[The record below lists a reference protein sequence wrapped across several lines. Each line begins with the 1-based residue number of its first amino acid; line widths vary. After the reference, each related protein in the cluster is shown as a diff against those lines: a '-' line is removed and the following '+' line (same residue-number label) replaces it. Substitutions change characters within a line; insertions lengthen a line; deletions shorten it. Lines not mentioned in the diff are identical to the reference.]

1 MLIASGKN
9 LYDAANAFT
18 ALAAKSDGYLAQAER
33 EFLASRVVHFSP
45 FTGRQGVS
53 NIDLRTL
60 RGVTSLRSMASAST
74 ASPNA
79 YAAHCGSCAN
89 VTVADTNE
97 ALAFCTSCGAE
108 NIIDDSATAT
118 VAVAE
123 GVNMDDYGI
132 ELADDDLESLAGLMS
147 DLARDTDED
156 KFAAF
161 DRMVRTNSGRA
172 SMVDLDELS
181 LAGGCSDEDDELAM
195 ASDVDSLTFAED
207 DCGEDGTDCE
217 DDEEAYAG
225 CKPHRSVASSFKT
238 MDELFSGAS
247 DIGGDDDDED
257 YMTFSVAGD
266 DDCDPMSEDCDDDA
280 EFGEDD
286 DGDED
291 DFDSLNDASVDAA
304 SDFDIPEVDSGFSDV
319 SDGLAALDGG
329 DSVVVDSLDSYPAL
343 AADSIS
349 FRYSPSADPSHNS
362 WIAFDKDNRP
372 FAMASAGI
380 VPEKLRAIFATEQ
393 YRNSCYAAV
402 AAAGITGLRSMGFYG
417 FKQEFNVGNSLR
429 ETANKA
435 RATAAAEYRAELK
448 KRDEEMLSCIAAQAV
463 AMDKCFSGARNPLK
477 DAIIQTATASG
488 LDASVISRIV
498 NQSFQSHGSE
508 YAEQLLRHAENFR
521 QKPMVVR
528 EELMNAIASA
538 PYADAYAPPARQ
550 GLASAVASVASV
562 PAIPAKAAPVQ
573 QATASVKDT
582 GLGTRIIGGLVTIN
596 V

>member
-18 ALAAKSDGYLAQAER
+18 ALAAKSDGYLAQAEQ

-60 RGVTSLRSMASAST
+60 RGGTSLRAMASAST

-132 ELADDDLESLAGLMS
+132 ELADDDLESLAGMS
-147 DLARDTDED
+147 DLVRDTDED

-195 ASDVDSLTFAED
+195 ASDVDSLSFAED
-207 DCGEDGTDCE
+207 DCGEDGTGCE
-217 DDEEAYAG
+217 DDEEAYVG
-225 CKPHRSVASSFKT
+225 CKPHRSVASSFNT

-266 DDCDPMSEDCDDDA
+266 EYCDPMSEDCD
-280 EFGEDD
+280 DD

-291 DFDSLNDASVDAA
+291 DFDSLNDASEDAA

-362 WIAFDKDNRP
+362 WMAFDKDNRP

-380 VPEKLRAIFATEQ
+380 VPEKLRAIFSTEQ

-402 AAAGITGLRSMGFYG
+402 AAAGVTGLRSMGFYG

-498 NQSFQSHGSE
+498 NQAFQSHGSE

-562 PAIPAKAAPVQ
+562 PVASVPAIPAKVAPVQ

>member
-18 ALAAKSDGYLAQAER
+18 ALAAKSDGYLAQAEQ

-60 RGVTSLRSMASAST
+60 RGGTSLRAMASASA

-132 ELADDDLESLAGLMS
+132 ELADDDLESLADMS
-147 DLARDTDED
+147 DLMRDTDED

-217 DDEEAYAG
+217 DYEEAYAG
-225 CKPHRSVASSFKT
+225 YKPHRSVASSFKT

-247 DIGGDDDDED
+247 DIGGDDDDDD

-266 DDCDPMSEDCDDDA
+266 EYCDPMSEDCDYD
-280 EFGEDD
+280 DD

-291 DFDSLNDASVDAA
+291 DFDSLNEASVDAA

-380 VPEKLRAIFATEQ
+380 VPEKLRAIFSTEQ

-402 AAAGITGLRSMGFYG
+402 AAAGVTGLRSMGFYG

-498 NQSFQSHGSE
+498 NQAFQSHGSE

>member
-18 ALAAKSDGYLAQAER
+18 ALAAKSDGYLAQAEQ

-60 RGVTSLRSMASAST
+60 RGGTSLRAMASASA

-132 ELADDDLESLAGLMS
+132 ELADDDLESLADMS
-147 DLARDTDED
+147 DLMRDTDED

-217 DDEEAYAG
+217 DYEEAYAG
-225 CKPHRSVASSFKT
+225 YKPHRSVASSFKT
-238 MDELFSGAS
+238 MEELFSGAS
-247 DIGGDDDDED
+247 DIGGDDDDDD

-266 DDCDPMSEDCDDDA
+266 EYCDPMSEDCDYD
-280 EFGEDD
+280 DD

-291 DFDSLNDASVDAA
+291 DFDSLNEASVDAA

-380 VPEKLRAIFATEQ
+380 VPEKLRAIFSTEQ

-402 AAAGITGLRSMGFYG
+402 AAAGVTGLRSMGFYG

-498 NQSFQSHGSE
+498 NQAFQSHGSE

>member
-18 ALAAKSDGYLAQAER
+18 ALAAKSDGYLAQAEQ

-60 RGVTSLRSMASAST
+60 RGGTSLRAMASASA

-132 ELADDDLESLAGLMS
+132 ELADDDLESLADMS
-147 DLARDTDED
+147 DLMRDTDED

-195 ASDVDSLTFAED
+195 ASDVDSLSFAED

-217 DDEEAYAG
+217 DYEEAYAG
-225 CKPHRSVASSFKT
+225 YKPHRSVASSFKT

-247 DIGGDDDDED
+247 DIGGDDDDDD

-266 DDCDPMSEDCDDDA
+266 EYCDPMSEDCDY
-280 EFGEDD
+280 D

-291 DFDSLNDASVDAA
+291 DFDSLNEASVDAA

-380 VPEKLRAIFATEQ
+380 VPEKLRAIFSTEQ

-402 AAAGITGLRSMGFYG
+402 AAAGVTGLRNMGFYG

-477 DAIIQTATASG
+477 DSIIQTATASG

-498 NQSFQSHGSE
+498 NQAFQSHGSE

>member
-18 ALAAKSDGYLAQAER
+18 ALAAKSDGYLAQAEQ

-60 RGVTSLRSMASAST
+60 RGGTSLRAMASAST

-132 ELADDDLESLAGLMS
+132 ELADDDLESLAGMS
-147 DLARDTDED
+147 DLVRDTDED

-181 LAGGCSDEDDELAM
+181 LAGGCSEDDELAM
-195 ASDVDSLTFAED
+195 ASDVDSLSFADD

-217 DDEEAYAG
+217 DDYAS

-247 DIGGDDDDED
+247 DIGGDDDED

-266 DDCDPMSEDCDDDA
+266 DDCDPMSEDCGD
-280 EFGEDD
+280 EFD

-343 AADSIS
+343 AADSIA

-402 AAAGITGLRSMGFYG
+402 AAAGVTGLRSMGFYG

-435 RATAAAEYRAELK
+435 RATAAAEYQAELK

-498 NQSFQSHGSE
+498 NQAFQGHGSE

-521 QKPMVVR
+521 QKPRVVR

-550 GLASAVASVASV
+550 SLASAVASVASV

>member
-18 ALAAKSDGYLAQAER
+18 ALAAKSDGYLAQAEQ

-60 RGVTSLRSMASAST
+60 RGGTSLRAMASAST

-132 ELADDDLESLAGLMS
+132 ELADDDLESLADMS
-147 DLARDTDED
+147 DLMRDTDED

-195 ASDVDSLTFAED
+195 ASDVDSLSFAED

-217 DDEEAYAG
+217 DYEEAYAG
-225 CKPHRSVASSFKT
+225 YKPHRSVASSFKT

-247 DIGGDDDDED
+247 DIGGDDDDDD

-266 DDCDPMSEDCDDDA
+266 EYCDPMSEDCDY
-280 EFGEDD
+280 D

-291 DFDSLNDASVDAA
+291 DFDSLNEASVDAA

-380 VPEKLRAIFATEQ
+380 VPEKLRAIFSTEQ

-402 AAAGITGLRSMGFYG
+402 AAAGVTGLRNMGFYG

-477 DAIIQTATASG
+477 DSIIQTATASG

-498 NQSFQSHGSE
+498 NQAFQSHGSE

>member
-1 MLIASGKN
+1 
-9 LYDAANAFT
+9 
-18 ALAAKSDGYLAQAER
+18 
-33 EFLASRVVHFSP
+33 
-45 FTGRQGVS
+45 
-53 NIDLRTL
+53 
-60 RGVTSLRSMASAST
+60 
-74 ASPNA
+74 
-79 YAAHCGSCAN
+79 
-89 VTVADTNE
+89 
-97 ALAFCTSCGAE
+97 
-108 NIIDDSATAT
+108 
-118 VAVAE
+118 
-123 GVNMDDYGI
+123 
-132 ELADDDLESLAGLMS
+132 
-147 DLARDTDED
+147 
-156 KFAAF
+156 
-161 DRMVRTNSGRA
+161 
-172 SMVDLDELS
+172 
-181 LAGGCSDEDDELAM
+181 
-195 ASDVDSLTFAED
+195 
-207 DCGEDGTDCE
+207 
-217 DDEEAYAG
+217 
-225 CKPHRSVASSFKT
+225 

-266 DDCDPMSEDCDDDA
+266 DDCDPMSEDCGD
-280 EFGEDD
+280 EF
-286 DGDED
+286 GDED
-291 DFDSLNDASVDAA
+291 DFDSLNDASEDAA

-343 AADSIS
+343 AADSIA

-380 VPEKLRAIFATEQ
+380 VPEKLRAIFSTEQ

-402 AAAGITGLRSMGFYG
+402 AAAGVTGLRSMGFYG

-435 RATAAAEYRAELK
+435 RATAAAEYQAELK

-498 NQSFQSHGSE
+498 NQAFQSHGSE

-562 PAIPAKAAPVQ
+562 PVASVPAIPAKVAPVQ

>member
-18 ALAAKSDGYLAQAER
+18 ALAAKSDGYLAQAEQ

-60 RGVTSLRSMASAST
+60 RGGTSLRAMASAST

-132 ELADDDLESLAGLMS
+132 ELADDDLESLADMS
-147 DLARDTDED
+147 DLMRDTDED

-181 LAGGCSDEDDELAM
+181 LAGGCSYEDDELAM
-195 ASDVDSLTFAED
+195 ASDVDSLSFAED

-217 DDEEAYAG
+217 YDEEAYAG
-225 CKPHRSVASSFKT
+225 YKPHRSVASSFKT
-238 MDELFSGAS
+238 MDELFAGAA
-247 DIGGDDDDED
+247 DIGGDDDYDDDD

-266 DDCDPMSEDCDDDA
+266 EYCDPMSEDCGDD
-280 EFGEDD
+280 
-286 DGDED
+286 DED
-291 DFDSLNDASVDAA
+291 DFDSLNDASEDAA
-304 SDFDIPEVDSGFSDV
+304 SDFDIPAVDSGFSDV

-380 VPEKLRAIFATEQ
+380 VPEKLRAIFSTEQ

-402 AAAGITGLRSMGFYG
+402 AAAGVTGLRNMGFYG

-435 RATAAAEYRAELK
+435 RATAAAEYQAELK

-498 NQSFQSHGSE
+498 NQAFQSHGSE

-562 PAIPAKAAPVQ
+562 PVASVPAIPAKAAPVQ

>member
-18 ALAAKSDGYLAQAER
+18 ALAAKSDGYLAQAEQ

-60 RGVTSLRSMASAST
+60 RGGTSLRAMASASA

-132 ELADDDLESLAGLMS
+132 ELADDDLESLADMS
-147 DLARDTDED
+147 DLMRDTDED

-195 ASDVDSLTFAED
+195 ASDVDSLSFAED
-207 DCGEDGTDCE
+207 DCGEDGTGCE
-217 DDEEAYAG
+217 YDEEAYAG
-225 CKPHRSVASSFKT
+225 YKPHRSVASSFKT

-266 DDCDPMSEDCDDDA
+266 EDCDPMSEDCDD
-280 EFGEDD
+280 EFD
-286 DGDED
+286 DGED
-291 DFDSLNDASVDAA
+291 DFDSLNDASDDAA

-343 AADSIS
+343 AADSIA

-380 VPEKLRAIFATEQ
+380 VPEKLRAIFSTEQ

-402 AAAGITGLRSMGFYG
+402 AAAGVTGLRSMGFYG

-477 DAIIQTATASG
+477 DSIIQTATASG

-498 NQSFQSHGSE
+498 NQAFQSHGSE

>member
-18 ALAAKSDGYLAQAER
+18 ALAAKSDGYLAQAEQ

-60 RGVTSLRSMASAST
+60 RGGTSLRAMASAST

-132 ELADDDLESLAGLMS
+132 ELADDDLESLADMS
-147 DLARDTDED
+147 DLMRDTDED

-207 DCGEDGTDCE
+207 DCGEDGTGCE
-217 DDEEAYAG
+217 YDEEAYAG
-225 CKPHRSVASSFKT
+225 YKPHRSVASSFKT

-247 DIGGDDDDED
+247 DIGGDDDED

-266 DDCDPMSEDCDDDA
+266 EYCDPMSEDCDD
-280 EFGEDD
+280 EFD

-380 VPEKLRAIFATEQ
+380 VPEKLRAIFSTEQ

-402 AAAGITGLRSMGFYG
+402 AAAGVTGLRNMGFYG

-498 NQSFQSHGSE
+498 NQAFQSHGSE

-521 QKPMVVR
+521 QKPLVVR

>member
-18 ALAAKSDGYLAQAER
+18 ALAAKSDGYLAQAEQ

-60 RGVTSLRSMASAST
+60 RGVISLLAMASASA

-97 ALAFCTSCGAE
+97 ALAFCTSCGAA

-118 VAVAE
+118 AKVAE

-132 ELADDDLESLAGLMS
+132 ELAEDDLESLADMS
-147 DLARDTDED
+147 DLMRDTDED

-195 ASDVDSLTFAED
+195 ASDVDSLSFAED

-217 DDEEAYAG
+217 DYEEAYAG
-225 CKPHRSVASSFKT
+225 YKPHRSVASSFKT
-238 MDELFSGAS
+238 MYDLFSFS
-247 DIGGDDDDED
+247 SYIGGDDDYDDED

-266 DDCDPMSEDCDDDA
+266 EYCDPMSEDCDDDA
-280 EFGEDD
+280 EFGEDY

-291 DFDSLNDASVDAA
+291 DFDSLNNATENAA
-304 SDFDIPEVDSGFSDV
+304 SDFDIPAVDSGFSDV

-402 AAAGITGLRSMGFYG
+402 AAAGVTGLRNMGFYG

-477 DAIIQTATASG
+477 DSIIQTATASG

-498 NQSFQSHGSE
+498 NQAFQSHGSE

-538 PYADAYAPPARQ
+538 PYADAYAPPARH
-550 GLASAVASVASV
+550 GLASAVA
-562 PAIPAKAAPVQ
+562 
-573 QATASVKDT
+573 
-582 GLGTRIIGGLVTIN
+582 
-596 V
+596 

>member
-18 ALAAKSDGYLAQAER
+18 ALAAKSDGYLAQAEQ

-60 RGVTSLRSMASAST
+60 RGGTSLRAMASAST

-132 ELADDDLESLAGLMS
+132 ELADDDLESLADMS
-147 DLARDTDED
+147 DLVRDTDED

-207 DCGEDGTDCE
+207 DCGED
-217 DDEEAYAG
+217 DEEAYAG

-266 DDCDPMSEDCDDDA
+266 DDCDPMSEDCGD
-280 EFGEDD
+280 EF
-286 DGDED
+286 GDED
-291 DFDSLNDASVDAA
+291 DFDSLNDASEDAA

-343 AADSIS
+343 AADSIA

-380 VPEKLRAIFATEQ
+380 VPEKLRAIFSTEQ

-402 AAAGITGLRSMGFYG
+402 AAAGVTGLRSMGFYG

-435 RATAAAEYRAELK
+435 RATAAAEYQAELK

-498 NQSFQSHGSE
+498 NQAFQSHGSE

-562 PAIPAKAAPVQ
+562 PVASVPAIPAKVAPVQ

>member
-18 ALAAKSDGYLAQAER
+18 ALAAKSDGYLAQAEQ

-60 RGVTSLRSMASAST
+60 RGGTSLRAMASASA

-132 ELADDDLESLAGLMS
+132 ELAEDDLESLADMS
-147 DLARDTDED
+147 DLMRDTDED

-195 ASDVDSLTFAED
+195 ASDVDSLSFED

-217 DDEEAYAG
+217 DYEEAYAG
-225 CKPHRSVASSFKT
+225 YKPHRSVASSFKT
-238 MDELFSGAS
+238 MDELFAGAS
-247 DIGGDDDDED
+247 DIGDDDYDDED

-266 DDCDPMSEDCDDDA
+266 EYCDPMSEDCDDDA
-280 EFGEDD
+280 EFGEDY

-304 SDFDIPEVDSGFSDV
+304 SDFDIPAVDSGFSDV

-402 AAAGITGLRSMGFYG
+402 AAAGVTGLRNMGFYG

-477 DAIIQTATASG
+477 DSIIQTATASG

-498 NQSFQSHGSE
+498 NQAFQSHGSE

-562 PAIPAKAAPVQ
+562 PVIPAKAAPVQ

>member
-18 ALAAKSDGYLAQAER
+18 ALAAKSDGYLAQAEQ

-60 RGVTSLRSMASAST
+60 RGGTSLRAMASAST

-132 ELADDDLESLAGLMS
+132 ELADDDLDSLAGMS
-147 DLARDTDED
+147 DLLRDTDED

-181 LAGGCSDEDDELAM
+181 LAGDCSEDDELAM
-195 ASDVDSLTFAED
+195 ASDVDSLSFAED
-207 DCGEDGTDCE
+207 DCGEDGTGCE

-266 DDCDPMSEDCDDDA
+266 EYCDPMSEDCDD
-280 EFGEDD
+280 EF
-286 DGDED
+286 GDED

-319 SDGLAALDGG
+319 SDGLVALDGG

-343 AADSIS
+343 AADSIA

-380 VPEKLRAIFATEQ
+380 VPEKLRAIFSTEQ

-402 AAAGITGLRSMGFYG
+402 AAAGVTGLRSMGFYG

-435 RATAAAEYRAELK
+435 RATAAAEYQAELK

-498 NQSFQSHGSE
+498 NQAFQSHGSE

-538 PYADAYAPPARQ
+538 PYADAFAPPARQ

-562 PAIPAKAAPVQ
+562 PVASVPAIPAKATPVQ

>member
-1 MLIASGKN
+1 M
-9 LYDAANAFT
+9 
-18 ALAAKSDGYLAQAER
+18 
-33 EFLASRVVHFSP
+33 
-45 FTGRQGVS
+45 VS
-53 NIDLRTL
+53 
-60 RGVTSLRSMASAST
+60 
-74 ASPNA
+74 
-79 YAAHCGSCAN
+79 
-89 VTVADTNE
+89 
-97 ALAFCTSCGAE
+97 
-108 NIIDDSATAT
+108 
-118 VAVAE
+118 
-123 GVNMDDYGI
+123 
-132 ELADDDLESLAGLMS
+132 
-147 DLARDTDED
+147 
-156 KFAAF
+156 
-161 DRMVRTNSGRA
+161 
-172 SMVDLDELS
+172 
-181 LAGGCSDEDDELAM
+181 
-195 ASDVDSLTFAED
+195 
-207 DCGEDGTDCE
+207 
-217 DDEEAYAG
+217 
-225 CKPHRSVASSFKT
+225 
-238 MDELFSGAS
+238 MDELFAGAS
-247 DIGGDDDDED
+247 DIGGDDDED

-266 DDCDPMSEDCDDDA
+266 DDCDPMSEDCDD
-280 EFGEDD
+280 EFD

-343 AADSIS
+343 AADSIA

-402 AAAGITGLRSMGFYG
+402 AAAGVTGLRSMGFYG

-435 RATAAAEYRAELK
+435 RATAAAEYRVELK

-477 DAIIQTATASG
+477 DSIIQTATASG

-498 NQSFQSHGSE
+498 NQAFQSHGSE

-562 PAIPAKAAPVQ
+562 PVIPAKAAPVQ
-573 QATASVKDT
+573 QATAAVKDT

>member
-18 ALAAKSDGYLAQAER
+18 ALAAKSDGYLAQAEQ

-60 RGVTSLRSMASAST
+60 RGGTSLRAMASAST

-132 ELADDDLESLAGLMS
+132 ELADDDLESLADMS
-147 DLARDTDED
+147 DLMRDTDED

-225 CKPHRSVASSFKT
+225 CKPQRSIASSFKT

-247 DIGGDDDDED
+247 DIGGDDDED

-266 DDCDPMSEDCDDDA
+266 EDCDPMSEDCDD
-280 EFGEDD
+280 EFD

-291 DFDSLNDASVDAA
+291 DFDSLNDASADAA

-343 AADSIS
+343 AADSIA

-402 AAAGITGLRSMGFYG
+402 AAAGVTGLRSMGFYG

-477 DAIIQTATASG
+477 DSIIQTATASG

-562 PAIPAKAAPVQ
+562 PVIPAKVAPVQ

>member
-18 ALAAKSDGYLAQAER
+18 ALAAKSDGYLAQAEQ

-60 RGVTSLRSMASAST
+60 RGGTSLRAMASAST

-132 ELADDDLESLAGLMS
+132 ELADDDLESLADMS
-147 DLARDTDED
+147 DLMRDTDED

-195 ASDVDSLTFAED
+195 ASDVDSLSFAED
-207 DCGEDGTDCE
+207 DCGEDGTGCE
-217 DDEEAYAG
+217 DYEAYAG
-225 CKPHRSVASSFKT
+225 YKPHRSVASSFKT

-266 DDCDPMSEDCDDDA
+266 EYCDPMSEDCDD
-280 EFGEDD
+280 EFD

-291 DFDSLNDASVDAA
+291 DFDSLNEASVDAA

-343 AADSIS
+343 AADSIA

-402 AAAGITGLRSMGFYG
+402 AAAGVTGLRSMGFYG

-477 DAIIQTATASG
+477 DSIIQTATASG

-498 NQSFQSHGSE
+498 NQAFQSHGSE

-562 PAIPAKAAPVQ
+562 PVASVPAIPAKAAPVQ

>member
-18 ALAAKSDGYLAQAER
+18 ALAAKSDGYLAQAEQ

-45 FTGRQGVS
+45 FTGRQGVA

-60 RGVTSLRSMASAST
+60 RGGTSLRAMASAST

-132 ELADDDLESLAGLMS
+132 ELADDDLESLADMS
-147 DLARDTDED
+147 DLMRDTDED

-207 DCGEDGTDCE
+207 DCGEDGTGCE
-217 DDEEAYAG
+217 YDEEAYAG
-225 CKPHRSVASSFKT
+225 YKPHRSVASSFKT

-247 DIGGDDDDED
+247 DIGGDDDED

-266 DDCDPMSEDCDDDA
+266 EDCDPMSEDCDD
-280 EFGEDD
+280 EFD

-291 DFDSLNDASVDAA
+291 DFDSLNEASVDAA

-380 VPEKLRAIFATEQ
+380 VPEKLRAIFSTEQ

-402 AAAGITGLRSMGFYG
+402 AAAGVTGLRSMGFYG

-477 DAIIQTATASG
+477 DSIIQTATASG

-498 NQSFQSHGSE
+498 NQAFQSHGSE

>member
-18 ALAAKSDGYLAQAER
+18 ALAAKSDGYLAQAEQ

-60 RGVTSLRSMASAST
+60 RGGTSLRAMASAST

-132 ELADDDLESLAGLMS
+132 ELADDDLESLADMS
-147 DLARDTDED
+147 DLMRDTDED

-225 CKPHRSVASSFKT
+225 CKPQRSIASSFKT

-247 DIGGDDDDED
+247 DIGGDDDED

-266 DDCDPMSEDCDDDA
+266 EDCDPMSEDCDD
-280 EFGEDD
+280 EFD

-343 AADSIS
+343 AADSIA

-402 AAAGITGLRSMGFYG
+402 AAAGVTGLRSMGFYG

-477 DAIIQTATASG
+477 DSIIQTATASG

-562 PAIPAKAAPVQ
+562 PVIPAKVAPVQ

>member
-18 ALAAKSDGYLAQAER
+18 ALAAKSDGYLAQAEQ

-60 RGVTSLRSMASAST
+60 RGGTSLRAMASAST

-132 ELADDDLESLAGLMS
+132 ELADDDLESLADMS
-147 DLARDTDED
+147 DLMRDTDED

-195 ASDVDSLTFAED
+195 ASDVDSLSFAED
-207 DCGEDGTDCE
+207 DCGEDGTGCE

-225 CKPHRSVASSFKT
+225 YKPHRSVASSFKT
-238 MDELFSGAS
+238 MDELFAGAA

-266 DDCDPMSEDCDDDA
+266 DCDPMSEDCDD
-280 EFGEDD
+280 EF
-286 DGDED
+286 GDED

-304 SDFDIPEVDSGFSDV
+304 SDFDIPAVDSGFSDV

-380 VPEKLRAIFATEQ
+380 VPEKLRAIFSTEQ

-402 AAAGITGLRSMGFYG
+402 AAAGVTGLRNMGFYG

-498 NQSFQSHGSE
+498 NQAFQSHGSE

-562 PAIPAKAAPVQ
+562 PVASVPAIPAKVAPVQ

>member
-18 ALAAKSDGYLAQAER
+18 ALAAKSDGYLAQAEQ

-60 RGVTSLRSMASAST
+60 RGGTSLRAMASAST

-132 ELADDDLESLAGLMS
+132 ELADDDLESLADMS
-147 DLARDTDED
+147 DLMRDTDED

-225 CKPHRSVASSFKT
+225 CKPQRSIASSFKT

-247 DIGGDDDDED
+247 DIGGDDDED

-266 DDCDPMSEDCDDDA
+266 EDCDPMSEDCDD
-280 EFGEDD
+280 EFD

-343 AADSIS
+343 AADSIA

-380 VPEKLRAIFATEQ
+380 VPEKLRAIFSTEQ

-402 AAAGITGLRSMGFYG
+402 AAAGVTGLRSMGFYG

-477 DAIIQTATASG
+477 DSIIQTATASG

-562 PAIPAKAAPVQ
+562 PVIPAKVAPVQ

>member
-18 ALAAKSDGYLAQAER
+18 ALAAKSDGYLAQAEQ

-60 RGVTSLRSMASAST
+60 RGGTSLRAMASAST
-74 ASPNA
+74 ASPIA

-132 ELADDDLESLAGLMS
+132 ELADDDLDSLAGMS
-147 DLARDTDED
+147 DLVRDTDED

-195 ASDVDSLTFAED
+195 ASDVDSLSFAED
-207 DCGEDGTDCE
+207 DCGEDGTGCE

-225 CKPHRSVASSFKT
+225 YKPHRSVASSFKT

-266 DDCDPMSEDCDDDA
+266 DDCDPMSEDCGD
-280 EFGEDD
+280 EF
-286 DGDED
+286 GDED
-291 DFDSLNDASVDAA
+291 DFDSLNDASEDAA

-343 AADSIS
+343 AADSIA

-380 VPEKLRAIFATEQ
+380 VPEKLRAIFSTEQ

-402 AAAGITGLRSMGFYG
+402 AAAGVTGLRSMGFYG

-435 RATAAAEYRAELK
+435 RATAAAEYQAELK

-498 NQSFQSHGSE
+498 NQAFQSHGSE

-562 PAIPAKAAPVQ
+562 PVASVPAIPAKVAPVQ

>member
-60 RGVTSLRSMASAST
+60 RGGTSLRAMASAST

-132 ELADDDLESLAGLMS
+132 ELADDLESLADMS
-147 DLARDTDED
+147 DLMRDTDED

-195 ASDVDSLTFAED
+195 ASDVDSLSFAED

-217 DDEEAYAG
+217 YEEAYAG
-225 CKPHRSVASSFKT
+225 YKPHRSVASSFKT

-247 DIGGDDDDED
+247 DIGGDDDYDDED

-266 DDCDPMSEDCDDDA
+266 EDCDPMSEDCDD
-280 EFGEDD
+280 EFD

-291 DFDSLNDASVDAA
+291 DFDSLNDASEDAA
-304 SDFDIPEVDSGFSDV
+304 SDFDIPAVDSGFSDV

-343 AADSIS
+343 AADSIA

-402 AAAGITGLRSMGFYG
+402 AAAGVTGLRNMGFYG

-435 RATAAAEYRAELK
+435 RATAAAEYQAELK

-488 LDASVISRIV
+488 LDASVVSRIV
-498 NQSFQSHGSE
+498 NQAFQSHGSE

-562 PAIPAKAAPVQ
+562 PVIPAKSAPVQ

>member
-18 ALAAKSDGYLAQAER
+18 ALAAKSDGYLAQAEQ

-60 RGVTSLRSMASAST
+60 RGGTSLRAMASAST

-132 ELADDDLESLAGLMS
+132 ELADDDLESLADMS
-147 DLARDTDED
+147 DLMRDTDED

-195 ASDVDSLTFAED
+195 ASDVDSLSFAED
-207 DCGEDGTDCE
+207 DCGEDGTGCE

-225 CKPHRSVASSFKT
+225 YKPHRSVASSFKT
-238 MDELFSGAS
+238 MDELFAGAA
-247 DIGGDDDDED
+247 DIGGDDDYDDED

-266 DDCDPMSEDCDDDA
+266 DCDPMSEDCDD
-280 EFGEDD
+280 EF
-286 DGDED
+286 GDED
-291 DFDSLNDASVDAA
+291 DFDSLNDASEDAA
-304 SDFDIPEVDSGFSDV
+304 SDFDIPAVDSGFSDV

-380 VPEKLRAIFATEQ
+380 VPEKLRAIFSTEQ

-402 AAAGITGLRSMGFYG
+402 AAAGVTGLRNMGFYG

-498 NQSFQSHGSE
+498 NQAFQSHGSE

-562 PAIPAKAAPVQ
+562 PVASVPAIPAKVAPVQ

>member
-18 ALAAKSDGYLAQAER
+18 ALAAKSDGYLAQAEQ

-60 RGVTSLRSMASAST
+60 RGGTSLRAMASAST

-132 ELADDDLESLAGLMS
+132 ELADDDLESLADMS
-147 DLARDTDED
+147 DLMRDTDED

-225 CKPHRSVASSFKT
+225 CKPQRSIASSFKT

-247 DIGGDDDDED
+247 DIGGDDDED

-266 DDCDPMSEDCDDDA
+266 EDCDPMSEDCDD
-280 EFGEDD
+280 EFD

-291 DFDSLNDASVDAA
+291 DFDSLNDASADAA

-343 AADSIS
+343 AADSIA

-402 AAAGITGLRSMGFYG
+402 AAAGVTGLRNMGFYG

-477 DAIIQTATASG
+477 DSIIQTATASG

-562 PAIPAKAAPVQ
+562 PVIPAKVAPVQ

>member
-18 ALAAKSDGYLAQAER
+18 ALAAKSDGYLAQAEQ

-60 RGVTSLRSMASAST
+60 RGGTSLRAMASAST

-132 ELADDDLESLAGLMS
+132 ELADDDLESLAGMS
-147 DLARDTDED
+147 DLVRDTDED

-195 ASDVDSLTFAED
+195 ASDVDSLSFAED
-207 DCGEDGTDCE
+207 DCGEDGTGCE
-217 DDEEAYAG
+217 YDEEAYAG
-225 CKPHRSVASSFKT
+225 YKPHRSVASSFKT

-266 DDCDPMSEDCDDDA
+266 DCDPMSEYCD
-280 EFGEDD
+280 DD

-291 DFDSLNDASVDAA
+291 DFDSLNDASEYAA

-402 AAAGITGLRSMGFYG
+402 AAAGVTGLRSMGFYG

-435 RATAAAEYRAELK
+435 RATAAAEYQAELK

-498 NQSFQSHGSE
+498 NQAFQGHGSE

-521 QKPMVVR
+521 QKPRVVR

-562 PAIPAKAAPVQ
+562 PVASVPAKAAPVQ

>member
-33 EFLASRVVHFSP
+33 EFLASSVVHFSP

-60 RGVTSLRSMASAST
+60 RGGTSLRAMASAST

-132 ELADDDLESLAGLMS
+132 ELADDDLESLAGMS
-147 DLARDTDED
+147 DLVRDTDED

-195 ASDVDSLTFAED
+195 ASDVDSLSFAED
-207 DCGEDGTDCE
+207 DCGEDGTGCE

-266 DDCDPMSEDCDDDA
+266 DCDPMSEDCDD
-280 EFGEDD
+280 EF
-286 DGDED
+286 GDED
-291 DFDSLNDASVDAA
+291 DFDSLNEASVDAA

-380 VPEKLRAIFATEQ
+380 VPEKLRAIFSTEQ

-402 AAAGITGLRSMGFYG
+402 AAAGVTGLRSMGFYG

-435 RATAAAEYRAELK
+435 RATAAAEYQAELK

-498 NQSFQSHGSE
+498 NQAFQSHGSE

>member
-18 ALAAKSDGYLAQAER
+18 ALAAKSDGYLAQAEQ

-60 RGVTSLRSMASAST
+60 RGGTSLRAMASASA

-132 ELADDDLESLAGLMS
+132 ELADDDLESLADMS
-147 DLARDTDED
+147 DLMRDTDED

-195 ASDVDSLTFAED
+195 ASDVDSLSFAED

-217 DDEEAYAG
+217 YDEEAYAG
-225 CKPHRSVASSFKT
+225 YKPHRSVASSFKT

-266 DDCDPMSEDCDDDA
+266 EDCDPMSEDCDD
-280 EFGEDD
+280 EFD
-286 DGDED
+286 DGED
-291 DFDSLNDASVDAA
+291 DFDSLNDASDDAA

-343 AADSIS
+343 AADSIA

-380 VPEKLRAIFATEQ
+380 VPEKLRAIFSTEQ

-402 AAAGITGLRSMGFYG
+402 AAAGVTGLRSMGFYG

-477 DAIIQTATASG
+477 DSIIQTATASG

-498 NQSFQSHGSE
+498 NQAFQSHGSE

>member
-18 ALAAKSDGYLAQAER
+18 ALAAKSDGYLAQAEQ

-60 RGVTSLRSMASAST
+60 RGGTSLRAMASASA

-132 ELADDDLESLAGLMS
+132 ELADDDLESLADMS
-147 DLARDTDED
+147 DLMRDTDED

-217 DDEEAYAG
+217 DYEEAYAG
-225 CKPHRSVASSFKT
+225 YKPHRSVASSFKT

-247 DIGGDDDDED
+247 DIGGDDDED

-266 DDCDPMSEDCDDDA
+266 EYCDPMSGDCDDDA

-291 DFDSLNDASVDAA
+291 DFDSLNEASVDAA

-380 VPEKLRAIFATEQ
+380 VPEKLRAIFSTEQ

-402 AAAGITGLRSMGFYG
+402 AAAGVTGLRSMGFYG

-498 NQSFQSHGSE
+498 NQAFQSHGSE

>member
-18 ALAAKSDGYLAQAER
+18 ALAAKSDGYLAQAEQ

-60 RGVTSLRSMASAST
+60 RGGTSLRAMASAST

-132 ELADDDLESLAGLMS
+132 ELADDDLESLADMS
-147 DLARDTDED
+147 DLMRDTDED

-207 DCGEDGTDCE
+207 DCGEDGTGCE

-225 CKPHRSVASSFKT
+225 YKPHRSVASSFKT

-266 DDCDPMSEDCDDDA
+266 EYCDPMSEDCDD
-280 EFGEDD
+280 EFD

-291 DFDSLNDASVDAA
+291 DFDSLNEASVDAA

-380 VPEKLRAIFATEQ
+380 VPEKLRAIFSTEQ

-402 AAAGITGLRSMGFYG
+402 AAAGVTGLRSMGFYG

-435 RATAAAEYRAELK
+435 RATAAAEYQAELK

-477 DAIIQTATASG
+477 DSIIQTATASG

-498 NQSFQSHGSE
+498 NQAFQSHGSE

>member
-18 ALAAKSDGYLAQAER
+18 ALAAKSDGYLAQAEQ

-60 RGVTSLRSMASAST
+60 RGGTSLRAMASAST

-132 ELADDDLESLAGLMS
+132 ELADDDLESLADMS
-147 DLARDTDED
+147 DLMRDTDED

-207 DCGEDGTDCE
+207 DCGEDGTGCE
-217 DDEEAYAG
+217 YDEEAYAG
-225 CKPHRSVASSFKT
+225 YKPHRSVASSFKT

-247 DIGGDDDDED
+247 DIGGDDDED

-266 DDCDPMSEDCDDDA
+266 EDCDPMSEDCDD
-280 EFGEDD
+280 EFD

-291 DFDSLNDASVDAA
+291 DFDSLNEASVDAA

-380 VPEKLRAIFATEQ
+380 VPEKLRAIFSTEQ

-402 AAAGITGLRSMGFYG
+402 AAAGVTGLRSMGFYG

-498 NQSFQSHGSE
+498 NQAFQSHGSE

>member
-18 ALAAKSDGYLAQAER
+18 ALAAKSDGYLAQAEQ

-60 RGVTSLRSMASAST
+60 RGGTSLRAMASAST
-74 ASPNA
+74 ASPIA

-132 ELADDDLESLAGLMS
+132 ELADDDLDSLAGMS
-147 DLARDTDED
+147 DLVRDTDED

-181 LAGGCSDEDDELAM
+181 LAGDYSEDDELAM
-195 ASDVDSLTFAED
+195 ASDVDSLTFAD
-207 DCGEDGTDCE
+207 DGE

-225 CKPHRSVASSFKT
+225 CKPQRSVASSFKT

-247 DIGGDDDDED
+247 DIGGDDDDDDED

-266 DDCDPMSEDCDDDA
+266 DCDPMSEDCGDDDS
-280 EFGEDD
+280 
-286 DGDED
+286 DED
-291 DFDSLNDASVDAA
+291 DFDSLNDASEDAA

-343 AADSIS
+343 AADSIA

-380 VPEKLRAIFATEQ
+380 VPEKLRAIFSTEQ

-402 AAAGITGLRSMGFYG
+402 AAAGVTGLRSMGFYG

-435 RATAAAEYRAELK
+435 RATAAAEYQAELK
-448 KRDEEMLSCIAAQAV
+448 KRDEEMLSCIAAQSV

-498 NQSFQSHGSE
+498 NQAFQSHGSE

-562 PAIPAKAAPVQ
+562 PVASVPAIPAKVAPVQ

>member
-195 ASDVDSLTFAED
+195 ASDVDSLTFAAD

-217 DDEEAYAG
+217 DDYAG

-247 DIGGDDDDED
+247 DVGGDDDDED

-266 DDCDPMSEDCDDDA
+266 EDCDPMSEDCDDDA

-343 AADSIS
+343 AADSIA

-498 NQSFQSHGSE
+498 NQAFQGHGSE

>member
-217 DDEEAYAG
+217 YDEEAYAG

-247 DIGGDDDDED
+247 DVGGDDDED

>member
-18 ALAAKSDGYLAQAER
+18 ALAAKSDGYLAQAEQ

-60 RGVTSLRSMASAST
+60 RGGTSLRAMASAST

-132 ELADDDLESLAGLMS
+132 ELADDDLESLADMS
-147 DLARDTDED
+147 DLMRDTDED

-181 LAGGCSDEDDELAM
+181 LAGDCSEDDELAM

-247 DIGGDDDDED
+247 DSGCEDDDED

-266 DDCDPMSEDCDDDA
+266 DDCDPMSEDCDD
-280 EFGEDD
+280 EFD

-402 AAAGITGLRSMGFYG
+402 AAAGVTGLRSMGFYG

-498 NQSFQSHGSE
+498 NQAFQSHGSE

>member
-1 MLIASGKN
+1 
-9 LYDAANAFT
+9 
-18 ALAAKSDGYLAQAER
+18 
-33 EFLASRVVHFSP
+33 
-45 FTGRQGVS
+45 
-53 NIDLRTL
+53 
-60 RGVTSLRSMASAST
+60 
-74 ASPNA
+74 
-79 YAAHCGSCAN
+79 
-89 VTVADTNE
+89 
-97 ALAFCTSCGAE
+97 
-108 NIIDDSATAT
+108 
-118 VAVAE
+118 
-123 GVNMDDYGI
+123 MDDYGI
-132 ELADDDLESLAGLMS
+132 ELADDDLESLAGMS
-147 DLARDTDED
+147 DLVRDTDED

-266 DDCDPMSEDCDDDA
+266 EYCDPMSEDCDD
-280 EFGEDD
+280 EFD

-402 AAAGITGLRSMGFYG
+402 AAAGVTGLRSMGFYG

-435 RATAAAEYRAELK
+435 RATAAAEYQAELK

-498 NQSFQSHGSE
+498 NQAFQSHGSE

>member
-18 ALAAKSDGYLAQAER
+18 ALAAKSDGYLAQAEQ

-45 FTGRQGVS
+45 FTGRQGVA

-60 RGVTSLRSMASAST
+60 RGGTSLRAMASAST

-132 ELADDDLESLAGLMS
+132 ELADDDLESLADMS
-147 DLARDTDED
+147 DLMRDTDED

-207 DCGEDGTDCE
+207 DCGEDGTGCE
-217 DDEEAYAG
+217 DDEAYAG
-225 CKPHRSVASSFKT
+225 YKPHRSVASSFKT

-247 DIGGDDDDED
+247 DIGGDDDED

-266 DDCDPMSEDCDDDA
+266 EYCDPMSEDCDD
-280 EFGEDD
+280 EFD

-291 DFDSLNDASVDAA
+291 DFDSLNESSVDAA

-380 VPEKLRAIFATEQ
+380 VPEKLRAIFSTEQ

-402 AAAGITGLRSMGFYG
+402 AAAGVTGLRNMGFYG

-498 NQSFQSHGSE
+498 NQAFQSHGSE

>member
-18 ALAAKSDGYLAQAER
+18 ALAAKSDGYLAQAEQ

-60 RGVTSLRSMASAST
+60 RGGTSLRAMASAST

-132 ELADDDLESLAGLMS
+132 ELADDDLESLADMS
-147 DLARDTDED
+147 DLMRDTDED

-225 CKPHRSVASSFKT
+225 CKPQRSIASSFKT

-247 DIGGDDDDED
+247 DIGGDDDED

-266 DDCDPMSEDCDDDA
+266 EDCDPMSEDCDD
-280 EFGEDD
+280 EFD

-291 DFDSLNDASVDAA
+291 DFDSLNDASADAA

-343 AADSIS
+343 AADSIA

-380 VPEKLRAIFATEQ
+380 VPEKLRAIFSTEQ

-402 AAAGITGLRSMGFYG
+402 AAAGVTGLRSMGFYG

-477 DAIIQTATASG
+477 DSIIQTATASG

-562 PAIPAKAAPVQ
+562 PVIPAKVAPVQ

>member
-247 DIGGDDDDED
+247 DVGGDDDDED

-266 DDCDPMSEDCDDDA
+266 EDYDDDA

-380 VPEKLRAIFATEQ
+380 VPEKMRAIFATEQ

-402 AAAGITGLRSMGFYG
+402 AAAGVTGLRSMGFYG

-498 NQSFQSHGSE
+498 NQAFQGHGSE

-562 PAIPAKAAPVQ
+562 PAIPAKSAPVQ